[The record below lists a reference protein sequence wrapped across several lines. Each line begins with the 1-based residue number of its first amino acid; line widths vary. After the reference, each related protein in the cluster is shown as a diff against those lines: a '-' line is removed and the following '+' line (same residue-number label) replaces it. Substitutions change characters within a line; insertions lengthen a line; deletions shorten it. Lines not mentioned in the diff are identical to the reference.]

1 MKLLT
6 RNIYE
11 GNQTYFQIVIQPCVG
26 ANCHPNVADYLRYG
40 RVKLHL
46 INRYYDISDPT
57 DPVKTFYDDSFK
69 LNTPEN
75 GIYELKM
82 GVVK

>member
-11 GNQTYFQIVIQPCVG
+11 GNQTSFQIVVNPCTG
-26 ANCHPNVADYLRYG
+26 PNCPLDMDYYYKNGKL
-40 RVKLHL
+40 KLHL
-46 INRYYDISDPT
+46 VNKYYDISDPT

-75 GIYELKM
+75 GIYQLKM
-82 GVVK
+82 GVIK